1 MAERP
6 ASYKMISFLEGTIE
20 YYGDKYV
27 ILNTGSIGYKVI
39 VSPKLLN
46 ILSKSTLSVKTAE
59 VDFNP
64 ERSRTGQNAVRLFV
78 HSQLNMRE
86 GTFDM
91 YGFQNKED
99 LELFHL
105 VTSVNGIGPK
115 SAIGILSTI
124 EPKHLKAAIMND
136 DADYL
141 KKVSGLGPK
150 TAQRLILELKNRVDH
165 IDMGDMKGIDLGQEG
180 QATEA
185 LLALGYS
192 TSQAKDA
199 LKEALRP
206 AQGKQKPLTLEE
218 RVREALRLL
227 GKK

>member
-1 MAERP
+1 
-6 ASYKMISFLEGTIE
+6 MISFLEGTIE
-20 YYGDKYV
+20 YLGDKYV
-27 ILNTGSIGYKVI
+27 ILNTGGIGYKVT

-46 ILSKSTLSVKTAE
+46 ILTKSTPVVK
-59 VDFNP
+59 
-64 ERSRTGQNAVRLFV
+64 LHI

-91 YGFQNKED
+91 YGFQTKED
-99 LELFHL
+99 LELFNL

-136 DADYL
+136 DMDYL
-141 KKVSGLGPK
+141 KRVSGLGSK
-150 TAQRLILELKNRVDH
+150 TAQRLILELKSK
-165 IDMGDMKGIDLGQEG
+165 IDYLDVGDMEGVDLGQEG

-192 TSQAKDA
+192 PSQAKDA
-199 LKEALRP
+199 LKESK
-206 AQGKQKPLTLEE
+206 GKTLEE

>member
-1 MAERP
+1 MCL
-6 ASYKMISFLEGTIE
+6 ISFLEGKIE
-20 YYGDKYV
+20 HRGDKYV
-27 ILNTGSIGYKVI
+27 ILNVGGIGYKVT
-39 VSPKLLN
+39 VSPRLLN
-46 ILSKSTLSVKTAE
+46 ILSKSTLLVKGK
-59 VDFNP
+59 VDFDP
-64 ERSRTGQNAVRLFV
+64 EPVEGPKTVRLFI

-124 EPKHLKAAIMND
+124 EPKHLKAAIIND

-150 TAQRLILELKNRVDH
+150 TAQRLILELKSKIDYLDVG
-165 IDMGDMKGIDLGQEG
+165 DMGGVDLGQEG

-192 TSQAKDA
+192 PSQAKDA
-199 LKEALRP
+199 LKEAK
-206 AQGKQKPLTLEE
+206 GDTLEK